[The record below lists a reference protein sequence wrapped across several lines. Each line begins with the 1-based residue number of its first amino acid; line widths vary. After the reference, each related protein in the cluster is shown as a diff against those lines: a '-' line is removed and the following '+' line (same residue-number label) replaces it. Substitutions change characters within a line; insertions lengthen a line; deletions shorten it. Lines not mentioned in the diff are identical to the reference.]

1 MIFNDSSGGPFTFS
15 LPKKEASPIAGEIIS
30 RTQFLSQT
38 ALIASAIPFGAMAY
52 GIISGA
58 HDYRIKRVT
67 VKLPNLPAAF
77 DGIRIGQLS

>member
-1 MIFNDSSGGPFTFS
+1 M
-15 LPKKEASPIAGEIIS
+15 AGEIIS
-30 RTQFLSQT
+30 RSQFLSQT

-67 VKLPNLPAAF
+67 VKLPESSSRL
-77 DGIRIGQLS
+77 

>member
-1 MIFNDSSGGPFTFS
+1 
-15 LPKKEASPIAGEIIS
+15 
-30 RTQFLSQT
+30 
-38 ALIASAIPFGAMAY
+38 MAY

-77 DGIRIGQLS
+77 DGIRIAQLSDIHSGSFFNKTAVKGGVEMLMKEKSRFDIFSRVIW